1 MIDFLLVCGSSV
13 CFSISALCIVCLGLF
28 LASAVKILWLDTVL
42 CMTFVSSARP
52 KIVFFFLL
60 RRLKLATFELAPL
73 AEADHRFNQVG

>member
-1 MIDFLLVCGSSV
+1 MTDFLLVCGSSV

-28 LASAVKILWLDTVL
+28 LASAVKIIWLDTVL

-52 KIVFFFLL
+52 KIVL